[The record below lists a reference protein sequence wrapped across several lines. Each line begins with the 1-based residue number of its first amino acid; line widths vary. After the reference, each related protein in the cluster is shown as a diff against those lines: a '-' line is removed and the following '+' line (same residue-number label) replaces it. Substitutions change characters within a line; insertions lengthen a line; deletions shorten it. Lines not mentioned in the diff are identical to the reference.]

1 MGSSM
6 ELKQLI
12 CPPAPVVIDVEG
24 LSKWYGPYQVLHG
37 IDLRVVQGER
47 IVLCGTSGSG
57 KSTLIR
63 CLNRLEPAQQGRNQ
77 VLGTDLSASPTL
89 CRAALREVGMVFQG
103 FNLFAHLTV
112 LQNCMLA
119 PMSVR
124 GMPRD
129 SAQDQAMTLLKKV
142 GIDQHWKK
150 YPSQLSGGQ
159 QQRVAIARALCMAPK
174 IMLFDEPTSALD
186 PEAVGEVLDVMVM
199 LAESGMTLLCVTHE
213 MGFARQVAGRVL
225 FLDGGRIIE
234 DQSPEAFFTA
244 PRTPRAQAFLAQ
256 VLG

>member
-1 MGSSM
+1 MGSSG
-6 ELKQLI
+6 EFERSI
-12 CPPAPVVIDVEG
+12 CAPAPVVIDVEG

-63 CLNRLEPAQQGRNQ
+63 CLNRLEPAQQGRIQ
-77 VLGTDLSASPTL
+77 VLGADLSASPTL

-103 FNLFAHLTV
+103 FNLFPHLTV

-129 SAQDQAMTLLKKV
+129 SAQDQAMALLKKSGSINTGKIPGATV
-142 GIDQHWKK
+142 GR
-150 YPSQLSGGQ
+150 Q
-159 QQRVAIARALCMAPK
+159 QQRVAIARALCMTPK

-234 DQSPEAFFTA
+234 DQPPEAFFTA

>member
-1 MGSSM
+1 
-6 ELKQLI
+6 
-12 CPPAPVVIDVEG
+12 
-24 LSKWYGPYQVLHG
+24 
-37 IDLRVVQGER
+37 
-47 IVLCGTSGSG
+47 
-57 KSTLIR
+57 
-63 CLNRLEPAQQGRNQ
+63 
-77 VLGTDLSASPTL
+77 
-89 CRAALREVGMVFQG
+89 MVFQG
-103 FNLFAHLTV
+103 FNLFPHLTV
-112 LQNCMLA
+112 LQNCVLA
-119 PMSVR
+119 PVSVR

-129 SAQDQAMTLLKKV
+129 SAQDQAMALLKKV

-186 PEAVGEVLDVMVM
+186 PEAIGEVLDVMVM

-234 DQSPEAFFTA
+234 DQPPEAFFTA

>member
-1 MGSSM
+1 MGSSG
-6 ELKQLI
+6 EFERSI
-12 CPPAPVVIDVEG
+12 CAPAPVVIDVEG

-63 CLNRLEPAQQGRNQ
+63 CLNRLEPAQQGRIQ
-77 VLGTDLSASPTL
+77 VLGADLSASPTL

-103 FNLFAHLTV
+103 FNLFPHLTV

-129 SAQDQAMTLLKKV
+129 SAQDQAMALLKKV
-142 GIDQHWKK
+142 GIDQHWKNT
-150 YPSQLSGGQ
+150 
-159 QQRVAIARALCMAPK
+159 RRNCRA
-174 IMLFDEPTSALD
+174 PTAAGRDSEGIVHD
-186 PEAVGEVLDVMVM
+186 PENHAV
-199 LAESGMTLLCVTHE
+199 
-213 MGFARQVAGRVL
+213 R
-225 FLDGGRIIE
+225 
-234 DQSPEAFFTA
+234 
-244 PRTPRAQAFLAQ
+244 
-256 VLG
+256 

>member
-1 MGSSM
+1 MLFRS
-6 ELKQLI
+6 
-12 CPPAPVVIDVEG
+12 
-24 LSKWYGPYQVLHG
+24 
-37 IDLRVVQGER
+37 
-47 IVLCGTSGSG
+47 
-57 KSTLIR
+57 
-63 CLNRLEPAQQGRNQ
+63 
-77 VLGTDLSASPTL
+77 
-89 CRAALREVGMVFQG
+89 
-103 FNLFAHLTV
+103 FNLFPHLTV
-112 LQNCMLA
+112 LQNCVLA

-129 SAQDQAMTLLKKV
+129 SAQEQAMALLKKV

-234 DQSPEAFFTA
+234 DQPPEAFFTA